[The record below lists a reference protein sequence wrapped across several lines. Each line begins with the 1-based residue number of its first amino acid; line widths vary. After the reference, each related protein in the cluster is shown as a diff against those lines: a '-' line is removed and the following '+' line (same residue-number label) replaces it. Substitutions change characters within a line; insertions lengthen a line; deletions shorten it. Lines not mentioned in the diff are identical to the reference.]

1 MAGSLPS
8 AEELEQLRL
17 LKLGIVQPRIV
28 TSAPTPK
35 AKLEKMQADIE
46 ASKIG
51 KIISRNKRV
60 IAKEHAAMR
69 KASSTPEPDEKS
81 WREWNLELRDF
92 ISAAKDWWPLLP
104 QASQDEALHLYW
116 AKLVKGMI
124 TPQAWHLEMKNLKV
138 SVLGLPRSVA
148 EQQQASIDE
157 QKRWARNAP
166 MTRLPG
172 GW

>member
-51 KIISRNKRV
+51 KIISRNKRA

-69 KASSTPEPDEKS
+69 KAPTPEPDEKS

-92 ISAAKDWWPLLP
+92 ISAAKDWWPLLSS
-104 QASQDEALHLYW
+104 ASQDEALHLYW
-116 AKLVKGMI
+116 DKLVKGQMSAA
-124 TPQAWHLEMKNLKV
+124 AWHLEMKNLRV

-148 EQQQASIDE
+148 EQQQSALDD
-157 QKRWARNAP
+157 QRRWARNAS